1 MLSSFPAVSQTLRY
15 PESEFITY
23 GEVDYPDTDDD
34 VTSTTS
40 QTDQVKPDEE
50 HGSPADD
57 SNSESHDGDDV
68 PVETGWLFSKINIL

>member
-23 GEVDYPDTDDD
+23 GEVDYPDTDDDDD

-68 PVETGWLFSKINIL
+68 PVETGVWFSKI